1 MDFQRKM
8 DSELLYLM
16 KLICFGSTDDMKIDC
31 PSCLE
36 EFEIPDEEPEI
47 KKRLTCPHCQQQFEV
62 TWLYPFTLD
71 FIDEYTFSSDQLV
84 GTIID

>member
-47 KKRLTCPHCQQQFEV
+47 NRRLTCPHCHKQFEV

-71 FIDEYTFSSDQLV
+71 FPEKGTCDLTPLV
-84 GTIID
+84 KPI

>member
-1 MDFQRKM
+1 M
-8 DSELLYLM
+8 
-16 KLICFGSTDDMKIDC
+16 IIDC

-36 EFEIPDEEPEI
+36 KFKIPDEEPEI
-47 KKRLTCPHCQQQFEV
+47 KRRLTCPHCQQQFEV